1 MAEYYKYQAADKD
14 SRIDWNK
21 QAQNINRLLEEGEQ
35 ARQNK
40 RAEDLKK
47 FEADQAKLNAPD
59 DALHKGIRDQN
70 YNLSDQGKKMN
81 LELFNKYKNQEI
93 SELEY
98 KKLSGRMVENA
109 NKYFDVVGNLDKVF
123 AETTKEAYN
132 GNVSAAQLAKMKYIS
147 QYTDLNKN
155 DIVFDENGQIVSV
168 SKEGTNPTRTVS
180 DIEALLRTDLP
191 KINLQKEI
199 SEDVKAFANTN
210 RLRDA
215 SGKLQYIDDVKDM
228 PAYIEAKNDLIAAYT
243 QTPAQM
249 QTILADNSDEEYS
262 IEFLDRGQEPGKDP
276 NVIYAEIRNDGTF
289 DFILT
294 PEQEEIAKKTVAE
307 TIDSQFGRKETVK
320 PPRKISRSG
329 SSGEKVTK
337 LDRIDAIDY
346 LIKMWL
352 AHDEDE
358 LAIAAN
364 SLNAFFNAASPT
376 YIKGEAAQIKGID
389 RKLNAEGE
397 YVMSIQTKNGI
408 RPIKISDDLENFLL
422 KYKED
427 IGLPKETIINAARVY
442 KKNNPSA
449 KKGTKTFNS
458 NYIKDE

>member
-1 MAEYYKYQAADKD
+1 MAEYYKYKAADKD

-123 AETTKEAYN
+123 AETTKDAYN

-147 QYTDLNKN
+147 QYTDLNTN

-191 KINLQKEI
+191 KINLQKDI
-199 SEDVKAFANTN
+199 SEDVKAFAKTN

-294 PEQEEIAKKTVAE
+294 PEQEEIARKTVAE

-320 PPRKISRSG
+320 PQRKTS
-329 SSGEKVTK
+329 SSGGSGGKITK

-346 LIKMWL
+346 LIKMW
-352 AHDEDE
+352 AANNEDE

-364 SLNAFFNAASPT
+364 SINAFYNEASPT
-376 YIKGEAAQIKGID
+376 YTKGEAAQIKGID
-389 RKLNAEGE
+389 RKLNENNQ
-397 YVMSIQTKNGI
+397 YVMSIETKNGI
-408 RPIKISDDLENFLL
+408 KPMKISDKLESFLL
-422 KYKED
+422 KNKED
-427 IGLPKETIINAARVY
+427 IGLPKEMIINAAKVY
-442 KKNNPSA
+442 MENNPNA
-449 KKGTKTFNS
+449 KRGELTFNS